1 MKHKWEATNPKVG
14 KITCQILYIYIYIF
28 FSQFCCLSFFIA
40 SFSNF
45 PFLMDLTYLNLSVW
59 CAQIGRSEVD
69 GDGFGLKTVGFTV
82 KIGISEQK
90 SHGCMAWGGGFHG
103 YEHWGLFQRRCM
115 WEGVPPASLGC
126 GARNLTL
133 VAEQKT
139 VRCLFIYFII
149 KKIFFFCLYAIIKII
164 ILVGSNQLN
173 W

>member
-1 MKHKWEATNPKVG
+1 MSNT
-14 KITCQILYIYIYIF
+14 IYIYIYIF
-28 FSQFCCLSFFIA
+28 FSQFCCLSFFFA

-45 PFLMDLTYLNLSVW
+45 PFLMDLTYLNLSIW
-59 CAQIGRSEVD
+59 CAQIDRSEVD

-90 SHGCMAWGGGFHG
+90 NHACMDWGGGFHG

-115 WEGVPPASLGC
+115 WKGVPPTSLGC

-139 VRCLFIYFII
+139 VRWLFIYFII
-149 KKIFFFCLYAIIKII
+149 KKIFIFSIYNYKNNNISGFQ
-164 ILVGSNQLN
+164 LVQPIRDLKFNHYVS
-173 W
+173 